1 MIEVIKTY
9 DSVNPEHA
17 LDGARIFKGFALGYI
32 DGKISTWPAGKLSD
46 PRVIGR
52 ITVLANPLGEIFD
65 FEKGNASIDQIKVAV
80 NRRYAAGLQSVI
92 YMNLQTY
99 HIEGAHFKLPGVAG
113 VLVADWAADWA
124 QIIADEATTNTAAWI
139 RRLTIGGCPP
149 VIGVQY
155 KSLPEYD
162 MSAIDAIYWPFANH
176 ALLATINDSGQ
187 KPSVIEGRFTLGG
200 RKYNIV
206 SA

>member
-9 DSVNPEHA
+9 DSVNPENA
-17 LDGARIFKGFALGYI
+17 LEAARIFKGFALGYI
-32 DGKISTWPAGKLSD
+32 DGKISTWPAERLSA

-65 FEKGNASIDQIKVAV
+65 YEKGNASIDQIKVAV
-80 NRRYAAGLQSVI
+80 NRRYTAGLQSVI

-99 HIEGAHFKLPGVAG
+99 HNNGADFKLPGVAG
-113 VLVADWAADWA
+113 VLVADWS
-124 QIIADEATTNTAAWI
+124 QTIIDEAAITQGTCI
-139 RRLTIGGCPP
+139 RRLTIPNCPP

-162 MSAIDAIYWPFANH
+162 ISVIEAHYWPFVNH
-176 ALLATINDSGQ
+176 ALLDTINPGQ
-187 KPSVIEGRFTLGG
+187 KPAAILSNFTLGG